1 MRCANTMKAMR
12 RSVPRAQRRWPEP
25 ARCADEPALLVE
37 AQGGGRHAA
46 AAGDLLNGEDVV
58 HAASLAQ
65 PGLDFKF
72 T

>member
-1 MRCANTMKAMR
+1 MNAMR
-12 RSVPRAQRRWPEP
+12 RVP
-25 ARCADEPALLVE
+25 ARESGGGPAGALRADEPALLVE

-46 AAGDLLNGEDVV
+46 AAGNLLNGEDVV